1 MTRFA
6 NRLSQLRSEREITQ
20 QVLADAIG
28 VTKSLISM
36 SERGKRMPSYEVQEA
51 LADFFNVDVDYLIG
65 RSDRTTVVMTAENSN
80 PQRRFLMDKIAK
92 ADDRKLN
99 RIRKLMEII
108 DEEIDNS

>member
-6 NRLSQLRSEREITQ
+6 NRLIQLRSEREITQ

-36 SERGKRMPSYEVQEA
+36 FERGKRMPSYEVQEA
-51 LADFFNVDVDYLIG
+51 LADYFNIDIDYLIG
-65 RSDRTTVVMTAENSN
+65 RSDKTTTVFSNSDSN

-92 ADDRKLN
+92 ADEKKLDRIV
-99 RIRKLMEII
+99 RLMELI
-108 DEEIDNS
+108 DEESNNR